1 MARWRPALLAAGA
14 VLLLIGGWAALHAQA
29 SAQHE
34 RGRAVYNF
42 RCYFCHGYSGDAA
55 TLASSYLTPRPR
67 DFTKSALS
75 KAQIADAVRSS
86 SIEQAKMF
94 AAKVGGKTSIQ
105 TFVDRQS
112 LWKIG
117 GAMEMEVKEQTDT
130 SYVFNVTRCKY
141 AEMYREMGL
150 GEIGHLLSCQRDATF
165 CEGYDKRMRLKRSQ
179 TIMQGASHCDFQ
191 YTMVDEPKTP

>member
-1 MARWRPALLAAGA
+1 MFEQRRIEAMILKHVYDTLKGTHGIE
-14 VLLLIGGWAALHAQA
+14 VAQ
-29 SAQHE
+29 
-34 RGRAVYNF
+34 RTV
-42 RCYFCHGYSGDAA
+42 
-55 TLASSYLTPRPR
+55 
-67 DFTKSALS
+67 
-75 KAQIADAVRSS
+75 ADAVRAS
-86 SIEQAKMF
+86 SIEQAKEY

-141 AEMYREMGL
+141 AEMYRDMGL

-165 CEGYDKRMRLKRSQ
+165 CEGYDKRMRLKRTQ

-191 YTMVDEPKTP
+191 YTLVDGPKAP